1 MGGRRGCWQRD
12 QEGDV
17 IALDPALDPVERR
30 AVLAHELVHAERG
43 IGWGWATPATMAKE
57 EHLVRCETADR
68 LVPPVL
74 LARLV
79 LERSDGGICPSEVAE
94 HFGVP
99 VDVAALALRRCRA

>member
-12 QEGDV
+12 RSGDV
-17 IALDPALDPVERR
+17 IALDPELDPVERR

-43 IGWGWATPATMAKE
+43 IGWGWATSATMAKE

-68 LVPPVL
+68 LVPPAL
-74 LARLV
+74 LARWV
-79 LERSDGGICPSEVAE
+79 LEHRDAGIGAVEVAD

-99 VDVAALALRRCRA
+99 LDVASLALRRYRS